1 MAMKIGDVIHKGVV
15 LTLVATTGFF
25 ASQVPISLSPICFCE
40 PWYSHLS
47 REKHN

>member
-25 ASQVPISLSPICFCE
+25 ASQVPSLL
-40 PWYSHLS
+40 LS
-47 REKHN
+47 LFAFATPGITI